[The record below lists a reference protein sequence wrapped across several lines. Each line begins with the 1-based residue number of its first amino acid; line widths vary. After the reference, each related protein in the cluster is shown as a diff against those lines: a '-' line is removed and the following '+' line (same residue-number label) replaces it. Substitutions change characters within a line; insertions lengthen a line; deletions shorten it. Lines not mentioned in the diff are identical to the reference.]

1 MKILKTIPYSEFYM
15 WDVKRF
21 VKSNISSKYNIVE
34 LSNYITERSE
44 KTKLFNFPDKEF
56 GILGVNN
63 KVGLFDAYK
72 EFGKNINQSYK
83 RVENQDLA
91 YNPYRVNVG
100 SIGWKTEKQKN
111 DFISPAYVVFETQ
124 KDLSSEFLYRM
135 FKTDIFNQ
143 IIRDNTTGSVRQN
156 LKFDTLSKIKI
167 PLPPLAE
174 QNRIVSNYNS
184 KIKLANDQEQKA
196 KQLEQEIEEY
206 LFDVLGIEK
215 LEEKENVKGLQFV
228 QFKEIEIWSIW
239 NINTAYKSRIFPNIS
254 LGKILSFKSGEFLP
268 KKFQIKGEYKVYGG
282 NGLNG
287 YHNEF
292 IHQGKRIII
301 GRVGEYCGNVHLVD
315 GKYWVTD
322 NAFLTDKLND
332 KFEIYFLS
340 IVLSFIDL
348 NRYKVLSAQP
358 SISQQ
363 NLINVP
369 VPLPPLKIQT
379 QITNHISDLKQQIK
393 DLQKQAKEN
402 RVKAIQEFEEEIFS

>member
-1 MKILKTIPYSEFYM
+1 MEILKTIPYSEFYM

-21 VKSNISSKYNIVE
+21 VKSSISSKYNIVE
-34 LSNYITERSE
+34 MSNYIAERSE
-44 KTKLFNFPDKEF
+44 KVKLFNFPDEEF

-111 DFISPAYVVFETQ
+111 DFISPAYVVFEI
-124 KDLSSEFLYRM
+124 KNGLSSEFLYRM
-135 FKTDIFNQ
+135 FKTDTFNQ

-167 PLPPLAE
+167 PLPPFIE
-174 QNRIVSNYNS
+174 QNTFVANYNA
-184 KIKLANDQEQKA
+184 KIKLAKVQEEKA
-196 KQLEQEIEEY
+196 KQLEHKVEDY
-206 LFDVLGIEK
+206 LFEVLGIEK
-215 LEEKENVKGLQFV
+215 LVEKENVKGLQFV
-228 QFKEIEIWSIW
+228 SFKDVNIWALWNLSI
-239 NINTAYKSRIFPNIS
+239 AYQSLKYPNIR
-254 LGKILSFKSGEFLP
+254 LGNVLKFKSGEFLP
-268 KKFQIKGEYKVYGG
+268 KKSQIKGPYEVYGG

-287 YHNEF
+287 FHNES
-292 IHQGKRIII
+292 IHQGDRIII
-301 GRVGEYCGNVHLVD
+301 GRVGEYCGNVHLIS

-322 NAFLTDKLND
+322 NAFLTEKINNNFDLS
-332 KFEIYFLS
+332 YLS
-340 IVLSFIDL
+340 IILKFIDL
-348 NRYKVLSAQP
+348 NKFKVLSAQP

-369 VPLPPLKIQT
+369 VPKPPLKVQIQ
-379 QITNHISDLKQQIK
+379 IANHISKLKQQIK
-393 DLQKQAKEN
+393 DLKNQAKEN
-402 RVKAIQEFEEEIFS
+402 REKAIQEFDEEIFS